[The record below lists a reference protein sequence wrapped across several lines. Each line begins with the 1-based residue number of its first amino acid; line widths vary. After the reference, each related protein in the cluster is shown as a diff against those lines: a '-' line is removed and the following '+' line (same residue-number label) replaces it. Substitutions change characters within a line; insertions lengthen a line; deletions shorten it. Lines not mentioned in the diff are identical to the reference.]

1 MRHFASHI
9 GLLWFFIGLAFLLV
23 LAFSSKIFQGPP
35 EPKQDSTLDKEL
47 GQLKQEVRDLKEA
60 LREKK
65 S

>member
-9 GLLWFFIGLAFLLV
+9 GVLWFIIGLAFLAV
-23 LAFSSKIFQGPP
+23 LAFSSKIFQSPP
-35 EPKQDSTLDKEL
+35 EEKRDARLDTEL

-60 LREKK
+60 IREKK